1 MKYTVKYPFRDR
13 DGTERKRGDIMKID
27 DAERALKL
35 QKHGLIGKALKEPEK
50 PEPENIEPEKPAETP
65 DTEPETRPK
74 RKKPPKGGDEDET

>member
-35 QKHGLIGKALKEPEK
+35 QKHGLIGRAHKEPE
-50 PEPENIEPEKPAETP
+50 PEKIEPEQPENPIAETV
-65 DTEPETRPK
+65 TKAKR
-74 RKKPPKGGDEDET
+74 RKKLKGGEDNA